1 MGANK
6 TSTKQQLKNFSQALF
21 FRGHAVGVPSSWS
34 DAFLLLQQYLEPK
47 LASGDKQV
55 VFLDE
60 LPWLASRKS
69 GFLEAFSY
77 FWNSWGNRQANL
89 IVVICGYAAS
99 WMIRKVLQDR
109 GGLHNRVTLRLQ
121 VLPFTLKETEA
132 FLAKTAPG
140 LSRRLILEL
149 YMVLGGAFRT
159 T

>member
-1 MGANK
+1 M
-6 TSTKQQLKNFSQALF
+6 
-21 FRGHAVGVPSSWS
+21 VGVPESWS
-34 DAFLLLQQYLEPK
+34 DAFLLMQQYLQTK
-47 LASGDKQV
+47 LATPGRCV

-77 FWNSWGNRQANL
+77 FWNSWGTRQQNL
-89 IVVICGYAAS
+89 IVVICGSAAS

-132 FLAKTAPG
+132 FWPD
-140 LSRRLILEL
+140 RPRD
-149 YMVLGGAFRT
+149 
-159 T
+159 